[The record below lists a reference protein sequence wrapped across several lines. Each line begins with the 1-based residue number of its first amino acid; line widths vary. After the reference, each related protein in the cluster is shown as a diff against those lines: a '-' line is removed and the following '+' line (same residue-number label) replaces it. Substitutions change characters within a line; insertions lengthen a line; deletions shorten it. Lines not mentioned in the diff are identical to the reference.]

1 MIATKKST
9 KAANHAKIK
18 RFLHDMYETRYL
30 HLLALPGLVYLAIF
44 AYGPMYGVLMAF
56 QDFRTRLGVWGS
68 EWVGFDNFIRFFEHP
83 HFWRLIQNTV
93 IINVYQILFVFPIP
107 IMFALLLNELR
118 GQFFKR
124 TVQTVSYL
132 PNFISMPAII
142 GMMVM
147 FLSPTDG
154 FINQIIQFFGGNARH
169 FMAQPEWF
177 RTLFIGSEI
186 WTTMGWSAIIYIAA
200 LAGVNPELYESA
212 VLDGAR
218 RTQMMRHISIP
229 SIAPTIIIL
238 LLLNIGTIMNLGHE
252 KVLLMQNPLTFSTS
266 DVISTFVFRTG
277 LERLDYSF
285 ATAVSVFNSVINII
299 ILLIANTI
307 SRRVSDTSLW

>member
-1 MIATKKST
+1 MTVTKNSKLR
-9 KAANHAKIK
+9 HFG
-18 RFLHDMYETRYL
+18 RRMYETRYL
-30 HLLALPGLVYLAIF
+30 HLLALPGLVYLSIF

-56 QDFRTRLGVWGS
+56 QDFRSRLGIWGS

-107 IMFALLLNELR
+107 IIFALLLNELR
-118 GQFFKR
+118 KPLFKR

-154 FINQIIQFFGGNARH
+154 FINQILIFFSGEAVH
-169 FMAQPEWF
+169 FMARPEWF
-177 RTLFIGSEI
+177 RSLYIMSEI

-200 LAGVNPELYESA
+200 LSGVNPELYESA
-212 VLDGAR
+212 VIDGAR

-238 LLLNIGTIMNLGHE
+238 LLLNIGTIMSLGHE

-277 LERLDYSF
+277 LEMLDYSF
-285 ATAVSVFNSVINII
+285 ATAVSVFNSVINIC
-299 ILLIANTI
+299 ILVIANTI